1 MPAFDPLTIFFF
13 AFVSTCEQR
22 PANLSVSNVS
32 AQCSSSADMLSTI
45 REASSVSRYLR
56 AYHADVRVTS
66 KRILQ
71 EMRELRV
78 AVWDVTAEI

>member
-1 MPAFDPLTIFFF
+1 
-13 AFVSTCEQR
+13 
-22 PANLSVSNVS
+22 
-32 AQCSSSADMLSTI
+32 MLSTV